1 MWLHIRLSDA
11 AAIVFHARIVVER
24 RKGGGLLIN
33 AIYAGIDETRER
45 NVAVCIEEGREG
57 GGFNC
62 TEFLL
67 ARAERAPNKTLISV
81 FDYTQ
86 TDRSEYGSGIPLP
99 RRKLGTTT
107 RDQLSLIRIDR
118 RWPAG

>member
-1 MWLHIRLSDA
+1 MAAYPIIRCRCYR
-11 AAIVFHARIVVER
+11 FPRENR
-24 RKGGGLLIN
+24 CRGEEGLLIN